1 MVRERKTITSDFF
14 VSMVMLINRLV
25 LELKKLN
32 STLPTSEAQEQL
44 SQLQEQVSIC
54 SNLLQ
59 NLSLLS

>member
-1 MVRERKTITSDFF
+1 MTFDFF
-14 VSMVMLINRLV
+14 VSMVMLSDRLV

-54 SNLLQ
+54 SDLLK

>member
-1 MVRERKTITSDFF
+1 MVRERKKMAFDFF
-14 VSMVMLINRLV
+14 VTMVMLSNRLV

-54 SNLLQ
+54 SNLL
-59 NLSLLS
+59 